1 LFVDPSIPE
10 EIVHPVFGVISQ
22 TSFPSVQG
30 PFPAV
35 GTMALAIPVL
45 VKVTALFT
53 QTVSLGEIEK
63 SALGFFEIRIP
74 PIVPGVS
81 PHGFEM
87 V

>member
-1 LFVDPSIPE
+1 M
-10 EIVHPVFGVISQ
+10 SQ
-22 TSFPSVQG
+22 TNFPSVHA
-30 PFPAV
+30 PFPEV

-53 QTVSLGEIEK
+53 QTVSFGDIEK